1 LGRPAYRES
10 EISFRGGDGPRS
22 TLVART
28 NKCVQGERILNFPKV
43 ALLRPFTDLCRLPQ
57 VWNAHCGEKLNQ
69 KLRCRIGGRRLLNAR
84 QQRGNSDGGS
94 YRHGALL
101 PALGGQAVV
110 QAFTLK
116 AFSLGAADISI
127 GPLFVSKVDNH
138 AMRVDAKDTTKFLAV
153 DKNYVA
159 T

>member
-1 LGRPAYRES
+1 M
-10 EISFRGGDGPRS
+10 
-22 TLVART
+22 
-28 NKCVQGERILNFPKV
+28 QGERILNFPKV

-57 VWNAHCGEKLNQ
+57 VWNAYCGEKLNQ

-94 YRHGALL
+94 YRHGAS
-101 PALGGQAVV
+101 PSIGG

-138 AMRVDAKDTTKFLAV
+138 TMRVDAKDTTKFLTV
-153 DKNYVA
+153 EKNYVA